1 MEAALFRR
9 HWKSAQMRMKDS
21 KAKEDKKKQDAYLE
35 QVYKERLAQR
45 ETEGD
50 DDDMD
55 WDPIEDVLEDSR
67 GSFVGM
73 S

>member
-1 MEAALFRR
+1 
-9 HWKSAQMRMKDS
+9 
-21 KAKEDKKKQDAYLE
+21 LE
-35 QVYKERLAQR
+35 QVYKERLAQQ
-45 ETEGD
+45 EAEGD

-73 S
+73 SALISLVSTLLLALKMGTTLRGANSVRQI